1 MGNTQK
7 LGKLVNGL
15 TVLDSGYVGIGTNSP
30 TTNLDV
36 RSEATGFCAIFR
48 NNATN
53 GNGLAI
59 FNTAGES
66 RLYATYAGTGIDCN
80 MSFWTTTSAGVQ
92 AEKMSIGITGNA
104 DIRIGGNYSNHAA
117 ANRGTLN
124 INGTSTAMLSFST
137 AATTNKGFIYHNGNY
152 MEMFNVDNSYL
163 AFGTN
168 NSERMRI
175 LAAGYVGIGITSP
188 TSPLDVYGTTG
199 YPSSWRYVITATSPD
214 YPTIRLLATGSGK
227 VSSIGNNNDGGMYF
241 FVNGDATT
249 TLGTGA
255 MTITSAGS
263 VGIGTTAPASP
274 LDVVVSRASGGQVV
288 ALTLKDNVTG
298 AQADGGYK
306 AIRAS
311 SNSGGSRSEIRF
323 IEEGGTNND
332 TAIAFATQLN
342 ASSLVEKM
350 RISRSGYVTTP
361 YNPAF
366 RAYYSVN
373 SDWILGGAA
382 TFVFNTTEYN
392 IGSGYNTSN
401 GRFTAPVT
409 GVYQFNF
416 YSIYYGAVNSGFV
429 QLQKNGATL
438 PSGTNIH
445 FTSGVAGQWTN
456 VHFVTSVYLN
466 SGDYV
471 AFLNAG
477 AQVQY
482 HGRDWSSLSGY
493 FIG

>member
-15 TVLDSGYVGIGTNSP
+15 TVLDSGNVGIGTNSP

-36 RSEATGFCAIFR
+36 RSEATGFCALFR

-66 RLYATYAGTGIDCN
+66 RLYATYAGTGINCN
-80 MSFWTTTSAGVQ
+80 MTFWTTTSAGVQ
-92 AEKMSIGITGNA
+92 AEKMRIGITGDA
-104 DIRIGGNYSNHAA
+104 DIRIGGNYSFHATV
-117 ANRGTLN
+117 NRGTLN

-137 AATTNKGFIYHNGNY
+137 AATNNKGYIYHNGNY

-168 NSERMRI
+168 NSERIRI
-175 LAAGYVGIGITSP
+175 DPAG
-188 TSPLDVYGTTG
+188 
-199 YPSSWRYVITATSPD
+199 
-214 YPTIRLLATGSGK
+214 
-227 VSSIGNNNDGGMYF
+227 N
-241 FVNGDATT
+241 
-249 TLGTGA
+249 
-255 MTITSAGS
+255 

-274 LDVVVSRASGGQVV
+274 LDVFVSRASGGQVV

-311 SNSGGSRSEIRF
+311 SNNNSSRSEIRF
-323 IEEGGTNND
+323 LEEGGTNND
-332 TAIAFATQLN
+332 TAIAFATQQN

-366 RAYYSVN
+366 KAYYSVN
-373 SDWILGGAA
+373 GGWSLAA
-382 TFVFNTTEYN
+382 ETFIFNLTEYN
-392 IGSGYNTSN
+392 IGSCYNTTN
-401 GRFTAPVT
+401 GRFTAPVA

-416 YSIYYGAVNSGFV
+416 YSIYYSIVNSGFI
-429 QLQKNGATL
+429 QFQKNGTYFS
-438 PSGTNIH
+438 SGTNMH
-445 FTSGVAGQWTN
+445 FTSGVSNQWNN

-471 AFLNAG
+471 AFVNAG
-477 AQVQY
+477 PTVQY

-493 FIG
+493 LVG